1 MKEISKFYLI
11 FLKDNTQIVPVKI
24 IVRKIIL

>member
-11 FLKDNTQIVPVKI
+11 FLKDNTQIVLVKI